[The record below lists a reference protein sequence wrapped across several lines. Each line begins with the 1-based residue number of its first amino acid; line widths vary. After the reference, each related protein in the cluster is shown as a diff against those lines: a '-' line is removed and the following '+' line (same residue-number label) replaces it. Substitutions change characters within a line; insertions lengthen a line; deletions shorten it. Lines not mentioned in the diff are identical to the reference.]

1 MKEDHRDAGVAY
13 SQEMRTTMHRKIAA
27 LPRRTKQLIMVG
39 ADAAMLPLAVWSAF
53 ALRFGTVAPPYLA
66 RFWWLFIATP
76 LLTIPILHVLGLYR
90 AVVRYMSTQ
99 AVFAVV
105 NGVGISALL
114 IIAMSLM
121 INMRGLPRSVV
132 LLYAL
137 LALLY
142 IGGSRFLIRA
152 SLQTLIRRRT
162 NKEPVVIYGAGAAGL
177 QCAAALLS
185 GNEYEPV
192 AFVDDKRS
200 LQGMVMHGIKVHS
213 PEILPKLTET
223 LEVAHVLLAMPSLSR
238 MRRNAILTRLE
249 PLPVRVKTLPGLAD
263 LVSGAARVDEF
274 REVDIEDL
282 LGRDPVIPEPRLLG
296 QCIQGKAVMVTGAG
310 GTIGSELCRQIL
322 RQSPRVLLLYELA
335 EPALYRIERE
345 LRHIVQAE
353 ALTVELVPLLGSV
366 TERATLRRVMSA
378 WNVHTVFHA
387 AAYKHVPLVEHNHIS
402 GVRNNVLGT
411 WYAAEAALACG
422 VERFVLVSTDKAVR
436 PTNVMGASKRLAELV
451 LQGMHDRCSRDAT
464 LTTRFCLVRFGNVLG
479 SSGSVVPL
487 FREQIQRGGPV
498 TVTHP
503 EITRYFMT
511 IPEAT
516 ALVIQAGAMGQGG
529 EVFVLDMGAS
539 VKIVDMARRMIQLA
553 GYEVCDSDN
562 PDGDIAIE
570 FTGLRPGEKLYEELL
585 IGDED
590 AATQHPMIRQ
600 AQESFHPWFQL
611 KPYLEQLMRACD
623 RFDCEGVRTLLL
635 ETVNGFTP
643 TQEIHDLIWQ
653 REPRPSVALVRNIE
667 EGRHVAVSRA
677 QLPES

>member
-1 MKEDHRDAGVAY
+1 
-13 SQEMRTTMHRKIAA
+13 MHRILAA
-27 LPRRTKQLIMVG
+27 LPRRTKQLMMVG
-39 ADAAMLPLAVWSAF
+39 ADTAMLPLAVWSAF
-53 ALRFGTVAPPYLA
+53 ALRFGTPAPPYLIE
-66 RFWWLFIATP
+66 RFWWLLIVTP
-76 LLTIPILHVLGLYR
+76 LLTIPILHLLGLYR

-105 NGVGISALL
+105 KGVGLSALL
-114 IIAMSLM
+114 TIAVSLM
-121 INMRGLPRSVV
+121 VDMRGLPRSVV

-142 IGGSRFLIRA
+142 IGGSRFLVRA
-152 SLQTLIRRRT
+152 SLQSLGRRRT

-177 QCAAALLS
+177 QSAAALLS

-192 AFVDDKRS
+192 ALVDDNPA
-200 LQGMVMHGIKVHS
+200 LQGMVMHGIRVHS

-223 LEVAHVLLAMPSLSR
+223 LAVSYVLLAVPSLPR
-238 MRRNAILTRLE
+238 VRRNAILAQLE
-249 PLPVRVKTLPGLAD
+249 PLPVHVKTLPGLAD

-296 QCIQGKAVMVTGAG
+296 GCIHGKAVMVTGAG

-322 RQSPRVLLLYELA
+322 RQSPAVLVLYEVS

-353 ALTVELVPLLGSV
+353 GLGAEVIPLMGSV
-366 TERATLRRVMSA
+366 TERATLRRVMSV
-378 WNVHTVFHA
+378 WGVHTVFHA
-387 AAYKHVPLVEHNHIS
+387 AAYKHVPLVEHNYIS

-451 LQGMHDRCSRDAT
+451 LQGLHDRCTRDPRAVI
-464 LTTRFCLVRFGNVLG
+464 RFCMVRFGNVLG

-503 EITRYFMT
+503 EVTRYFMT

-516 ALVIQAGAMGQGG
+516 ALVIQAGAMGRGG
-529 EVFVLDMGAS
+529 EVFVLDMGDS

-553 GYEVCDSDN
+553 GYEVCDEDN
-562 PDGDIAIE
+562 PHGDIAIE

-600 AQESFHPWFQL
+600 ARESFHPWPPL
-611 KPYLEQLMRACD
+611 HPYLEQLTRACD
-623 RFDCEGVRTLLL
+623 RFDCEGVRMLLL
-635 ETVNGFTP
+635 ETVNGFNP

-653 REPRPSVALVRNIE
+653 REPRPSVALVRDIE
-667 EGRHVAVSRA
+667 EGRTAAASRA